1 MTTKLQTQ
9 GLGEFA
15 RMGFILE
22 ARNDHTAE
30 LYHEGEEI
38 ATFSQVG
45 ATEESMRKEC
55 ADHLIKYHHWDGC
68 LWEKGK

>member
-38 ATFSQVG
+38 ATFSQLG
-45 ATEESMRKEC
+45 ATEESMQKEC
-55 ADHLIKYHHWDGC
+55 TDHLIKYHHWDGC